1 MKSRI
6 PQLSAVAI
14 LTLAVGFAPAA
25 SAKNSDHGNKVRGL
39 ESAQNHRGGVSA
51 HDLIGQDVASQ
62 DNQSLG
68 EIQDLVIDTSA
79 NRVDYALISTG
90 GVLGVGD
97 TIRAVPFTAFQSG
110 VVSRGALT
118 LDVTKAKFEA
128 APRMD
133 GKDVAVLASQHKS
146 LNDYY
151 GVKDS
156 MMARISSAMSDKSPV
171 LQRASDILGE
181 NVVNSGQNVGEIED
195 VLVSFDNGRAT
206 VLIDPNDDYTSTD
219 RKFLISFDRL
229 NRSADGDSFTT
240 NLTKNDFAQATPA
253 DADHDGW
260 DRAVTT
266 PLVWGGYGATGYGAT
281 NTSVAANDR
290 MSSSSTSTPTPV
302 SQIDRALHSDSDLKG
317 ELSNVS
323 LKADGGSLMI
333 QGKVRNEDVKD
344 KIADKVEDAA
354 KGWDIQNQLYVQND

>member
-1 MKSRI
+1 MKTRI
-6 PQLSAVAI
+6 NQISAAAFLS
-14 LTLAVGFAPAA
+14 LAVGFVPLA
-25 SAKNSDHGNKVRGL
+25 SAGTSHHDKQVRGL
-39 ESAQNHRGGVSA
+39 KAAQNHRGGVSA
-51 HDLIGQDVASQ
+51 HDLIGQDVDSK

-68 EIQDLVIDTSA
+68 EIQDLVVDTAA

-90 GVLGVGD
+90 GVLGIGD
-97 TIRAVPFTAFQSG
+97 TVRAVPFAAFRSG
-110 VVSRGALT
+110 AVSDGALT

-128 APRMD
+128 APKLED
-133 GKDVAVLASQHKS
+133 KKVATLVSQRKN

-156 MMARISSAMSDKSPV
+156 MMSKISNAMSDKSPN

-181 NVVNSGQNVGEIED
+181 NVVNSGQNVGDIED
-195 VLVSFDNGRAT
+195 VLVSFENCHAT

-219 RKFLISFDRL
+219 KKFLIGFDRL

-240 NLTKNDFAQATPA
+240 NLTKDDFAQAAPA
-253 DADHDGW
+253 DSNNNNW
-260 DRAVTT
+260 WENAVTT
-266 PLVWGGYGATGYGAT
+266 PLVWGGYDGISYAAASS
-281 NTSVAANDR
+281 NMAANGPAT
-290 MSSSSTSTPTPV
+290 SSPTPV
-302 SQIDRALHSDSDLKG
+302 SQIDQALHSDSDLKG

-323 LKADGGSLMI
+323 LKTRGGDLMI
-333 QGKVRNEDVKD
+333 QGTVRNEDVKD